1 MKIQYEI
8 VYSDTSKRTVRLTY
22 QEWRTVFLTG
32 KFEGAAVLSIE
43 PLGQPTHRVTF
54 SAGGA
59 DGGKAVS

>member
-1 MKIQYEI
+1 MKTQYEI
-8 VYSDTSKRTVRLTY
+8 IYNDASKRTVRLTY

-32 KFEGAAVLSIE
+32 KFEGAVVLSIE